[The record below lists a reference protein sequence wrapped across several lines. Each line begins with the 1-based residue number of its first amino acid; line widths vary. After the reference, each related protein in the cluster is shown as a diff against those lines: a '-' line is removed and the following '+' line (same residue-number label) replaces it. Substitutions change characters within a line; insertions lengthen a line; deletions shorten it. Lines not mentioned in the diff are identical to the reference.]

1 MRAMQHPVLHVAL
14 VSAMWALVIGGAT
27 TFSFFFIMTPTRWFY
42 VNAHDFI
49 AWRNGLVLQYDFA
62 NATTGK
68 ATPLL
73 SATNSFILIW
83 QWCGTLAAA
92 LGSAGL
98 LWAYSSNSMM
108 KPAADLTTTE
118 HPAAGAACAAAA
130 RNKAARRGRRPV
142 ATCVAKAASRVRRLL
157 RWQLPPRGLWRA
169 VLGPDGLSLLDLILI
184 LLWFG
189 LHIMWLTDMTFRV
202 LDTRRMP
209 AATKAVTTKS
219 NTTTAITA
227 NSTGTAALNSSPLP
241 AANTSSAA
249 EVNATRAA
257 ARLRSLLAANSTN
270 SNAGNSS
277 GSNGTSTTNAKTT
290 TTTTVKP
297 LPREVQGSLAKYTG
311 FVGNLD
317 LLLLF
322 FPLPRCNFLHWLL
335 NSDFPAMV
343 KYHRWLGHGT
353 LLMYSLHGVIYMAI
367 WKADGTFSAN
377 MQWAMGSYVN
387 NVAGLIALISG
398 WVLWITS
405 IPYIRRH
412 FFNLF
417 YSCHITGTVVFM
429 LFAFMHR
436 KDIMGWVLPGVFLYL
451 LDCVLR
457 TLQQAFNWTRV
468 SAEATAAPGAAAVA
482 SLSPHNSVLTLTIQ
496 CDKSLSWAG
505 LDIVFLNVPEISWWQ
520 WHPFTLATS
529 SAGGDTK
536 MVLHIKTYSHWTQRL
551 VSRLATDATPLKL
564 YVSGPYHGAHR
575 KWITNFD
582 RHIFVAGGIG
592 VTPPMGLLEDLI
604 ARRKA
609 VAAATGCHPPGRV
622 SLIWISRS
630 RDELGTLPYDILQ
643 EAARDGPNAW
653 LDLQLYLTSE
663 EEEENVVI
671 GNKAAA
677 SSGSSGSGNS
687 TAVTV
692 PVNYLVPITTNVA
705 DDQAGR
711 IARPLSHDYMF
722 SPLLWA
728 AAVVLCFGGG
738 FAGFICAQAYEAHIS
753 RIVAVRKDY
762 THVGML
768 QFAALG
774 LGASLPP
781 ALLMLA
787 AHLFIRARRSWGQA
801 AANTAAAASCP
812 QQQKQQCT
820 MYDKHTKASHA
831 HGGAA
836 GCRVAPA
843 AAPVANTN
851 TPMGFKSAPPDT
863 AQQQDEFSS
872 VLQSDTNRGAERQQ
886 QPSAAMEAATAAARA
901 RYGNNGGGGSSSRS
915 SNSSSNPAHD
925 GRGPL
930 SSEPYIRHCKPDL
943 AALLEE
949 VTRTGGGPQQQQQ
962 PVLQQQRP
970 RRPYVSVE
978 ARASSVGAVAA
989 GTQTGK
995 AAAASTTVGGSPS
1008 DPNVEVATKGEI
1020 LTDLD
1025 LGSDLDQQG
1034 EGDDDQQDLD
1044 LDPSDLRVAV
1054 FVAGPVRLVEAVEET
1069 CARLNGV
1076 WGRAGRA
1083 YLEAHPLTHEL

>member
-1 MRAMQHPVLHVAL
+1 MRDRSLSRAIVQRAVQVA
-14 VSAMWALVIGGAT
+14 VVAAMWVLVVGGTT
-27 TFSFFFIMTPTRWFY
+27 TFAFFFIMTPTRWFY
-42 VNAHDFI
+42 VNAHNFI
-49 AWRNGLVLQYDFA
+49 AWRNGLVLQYNFV

-73 SATNSFILIW
+73 PNINSFILIW

-98 LWAYSSNSMM
+98 LWAYGSSSM
-108 KPAADLTTTE
+108 KPAADLTTE

-130 RNKAARRGRRPV
+130 RNKAVRRSRRPV

-209 AATKAVTTKS
+209 AATKAVTIKS

-227 NSTGTAALNSSPLP
+227 NSTSTTALNSTRASPLP

-249 EVNATRAA
+249 AVNATRAAA

-277 GSNGTSTTNAKTT
+277 SVKSASNGTSTTNAKTT

-297 LPREVQGSLAKYTG
+297 LPREVQGSLAKYAG

-353 LLMYSLHGVIYMAI
+353 LLMYSLHAVIYMAI

-405 IPYIRRH
+405 MPYIRRH

-468 SAEATAAPGAAAVA
+468 SAAATAAPGAAAVA
-482 SLSPHNSVLTLTIQ
+482 CLSPHNSVLTLTIQ

-505 LDIVFLNVPEISWWQ
+505 LDIVFLNAPEISWWQ

-536 MVLHIKTYSHWTQRL
+536 MVFHIKTYSHWTQRL

-592 VTPPMGLLEDLI
+592 VTPPLGMLQDLI

-643 EAARDGPNAW
+643 EAARTGPDAW
-653 LDLQLYLTSE
+653 LNLQLYLTGHDEDE
-663 EEEENVVI
+663 EQEQTDAGRVPRS
-671 GNKAAA
+671 GH
-677 SSGSSGSGNS
+677 SSGSSTGL
-687 TAVTV
+687 TI
-692 PVNYLVPITTNVA
+692 PVNCLTTTGANTTSGDQKSSVA
-705 DDQAGR
+705 ADRASP
-711 IARPLSHDYMF
+711 PLSHDYMF

-753 RIVAVRKDY
+753 RTVAVRKDY

-787 AHLFIRARRSWGQA
+787 AHLLIRSWKSRRSA
-801 AANTAAAASCP
+801 AAESP
-812 QQQKQQCT
+812 SQHQQQCT
-820 MYDKHTKASHA
+820 LYDKDSCCAL
-831 HGGAA
+831 
-836 GCRVAPA
+836 APA
-843 AAPVANTN
+843 ACRTASALHARMSVA
-851 TPMGFKSAPPDT
+851 S
-863 AQQQDEFSS
+863 
-872 VLQSDTNRGAERQQ
+872 
-886 QPSAAMEAATAAARA
+886 TAAFTDDAA
-901 RYGNNGGGGSSSRS
+901 LEPSGQGDGTGGKPGAAAGNGPSITGSQPDISSCRS
-915 SNSSSNPAHD
+915 NCLTGA
-925 GRGPL
+925 
-930 SSEPYIRHCKPDL
+930 EPYIRHCRPDL
-943 AALLEE
+943 AALFEE
-949 VTRTGGGPQQQQQ
+949 VARTGGGP
-962 PVLQQQRP
+962 PAEVT
-970 RRPYVSVE
+970 RRRSALIPGE
-978 ARASSVGAVAA
+978 AGGRSSSAAAVAA
-989 GTQTGK
+989 
-995 AAAASTTVGGSPS
+995 APTTPS
-1008 DPNVEVATKGEI
+1008 GANPEQI
-1020 LTDLD
+1020 SSLD

-1034 EGDDDQQDLD
+1034 EGHQDLD